1 MESLLFSFLSLR
13 RAQGTEL
20 DFVPLFLKT
29 EKLPMGG
36 WRAVGS
42 HARGQSRG
50 PPYPWQGRGEGG
62 SYSARSA
69 GEGSTSAPPC
79 DHQRGGGSPCLVF
92 QQTGGAGTSA
102 GGQRRLPGKRKIER
116 NRNACALPTRE
127 GRRAFCLRL
136 LGPPGGALC
145 PAGPCIL
152 GTHKSGRWPAS
163 CLQNPESMT
172 HREER
177 FPWPSRAHCMRRTLI
192 KVTTPATFHLC
203 TPLLLRRCWC
213 RPTSWSP

>member
-62 SYSARSA
+62 PTQPA
-69 GEGSTSAPPC
+69 
-79 DHQRGGGSPCLVF
+79 QL
-92 QQTGGAGTSA
+92 
-102 GGQRRLPGKRKIER
+102 GKEVR
-116 NRNACALPTRE
+116 
-127 GRRAFCLRL
+127 
-136 LGPPGGALC
+136 
-145 PAGPCIL
+145 
-152 GTHKSGRWPAS
+152 
-163 CLQNPESMT
+163 
-172 HREER
+172 
-177 FPWPSRAHCMRRTLI
+177 
-192 KVTTPATFHLC
+192 
-203 TPLLLRRCWC
+203 LLLRAITREVGG
-213 RPTSWSP
+213 PPA